1 MSFRV
6 RENQPGA
13 MVGQL
18 IKRNQN
24 KRFNETIAG
33 LRTQKFVIVNQM
45 DVQNKFAISQDGT
58 IYTQQP
64 LDREERMNYQLTVL
78 AESGKRIIRNL
89 YHVSTSTYLLE
100 KNRKEKKRKK
110 NHNVNRL
117 WQKTN
122 KSNFC
127 TLKKISVVIFTI

>member
-33 LRTQKFVIVNQM
+33 LRSQKFVIVNQM

-64 LDREERMNYQLTVL
+64 LDREERTNYQLTVL
-78 AESGKRIIRNL
+78 AESGKRFIRNL
-89 YHVSTSTYLLE
+89 FHV
-100 KNRKEKKRKK
+100 R
-110 NHNVNRL
+110 
-117 WQKTN
+117 
-122 KSNFC
+122 
-127 TLKKISVVIFTI
+127 TLS